1 MRMKSST
8 AIQITLT
15 VLALASAARGQ
26 NSQPAA
32 AVGPRTTVSL
42 DGPWRIVFDRDNVGH
57 TQDWHKPAV
66 LDDQLGREIPVPSC
80 WEEHEQDYEGV
91 AWYARRID
99 APEEWAGR
107 NVRVRFDAV
116 NYLAQMWVNGQVVGE
131 HEGGY
136 GPFEFDLSDHLD
148 YGRANVLTLRVVG
161 PAIVSERVDTLVRNA
176 TPHWRGG
183 YVGGI
188 WQSVGIV
195 VTDPVYV
202 ADLFIEPR
210 LNQSLAEA
218 HVELANNSIN
228 SRGGRLEA
236 TVATVRQPD
245 EPVVTK
251 QVEVV
256 VPPGGRRIS
265 VTLPIENVT
274 PWSPD
279 NPHLYVARVRLIA
292 KKGTGPICR
301 NGPEGASHKLDLSPF
316 LIDEV
321 DTRFGMRSFTVQD
334 GNFYLNGK
342 RIFIKGAFWEGQ
354 YPGTLAHPRDMAIV
368 RKEIEMA
375 KQAGFNMLRPWR
387 MPPVPAII
395 DLCDEMGMLLS
406 GAPAVENMGYW
417 PEETPQMERRWTDDM
432 VAMVKRDRNHPSIVL
447 WETANEIIRKSN
459 LLPRHRITV
468 AARAADPT
476 RLIIDESGGSRAP
489 WGSHVYLPYSSEPT
503 PMIDRHIYLPAPLN
517 QRDYNHLQTYGEADQ
532 GTLISEVG
540 YGGAPDLADNVR
552 RYWENGNPK
561 TPDYRFH
568 VRLLDSL
575 NELMDK
581 HELRELFPDASA
593 LCLATQEL
601 QADGNKLQLEA
612 LRTNPK
618 VDGYCLHAYTAGD
631 WVVGAGVLDIWRQPK
646 LLYQAC
652 AEVQAPVYLAIH
664 AEPQNVYA
672 YKGTTLTVTAV
683 NDGAAM
689 EADLA
694 VSVRDES
701 GQTRPLFS
709 KPVDVGNGI
718 TSLFEHKLDTTG
730 QCGMLTVT
738 ARLTKDATTIV
749 SNSYPLF
756 VLKIDQL
763 KPPAE
768 RVALIEP
775 KQRLQSFFK
784 GCGVEAV
791 RFGDGWNATGLVV
804 IAQADAWTEQQL
816 AEFNR
821 LMDWV
826 KSGGT
831 AIWLTPPTNEVYIGQ
846 PIYRQPE
853 KNHMMQ
859 LRGQTEPWPLR
870 TSRLINEGVFPF
882 KLNSR
887 TARGMW
893 IPVGHY
899 TRNHPIFDGLP
910 TGGFMGHPYQ
920 NVVANYTITNLPGKA
935 IAGSVS
941 WDVIRD
947 YRGPTE
953 WWHGADMAV
962 LEYGE
967 GELILS
973 TLRIVE
979 NLGRDPVADK
989 LLFNLIKWSTRP

>member
-1 MRMKSST
+1 VRLRTYT
-8 AIQITLT
+8 AIPFALA
-15 VLALASAARGQ
+15 VLALTLAARGQ
-26 NSQPAA
+26 DSRAA
-32 AVGPRTTVSL
+32 GGGPRTTVSL
-42 DGPWRIVFDRDNVGH
+42 DGTWRIVFDWENVGH
-57 TQDWHKPAV
+57 TRDWQKPAV
-66 LDDQLGREIPVPSC
+66 LDKQQGREIPVPSC

-91 AWYARRID
+91 AWYTRRID
-99 APEEWAGR
+99 APDEWAGR
-107 NVRVRFDAV
+107 SVRLRFDAV
-116 NYLAQMWVNGQVVGE
+116 NYVAQVWVNGQVVGE

-136 GPFEFDLSDHLD
+136 SPFEFDLSGHLD
-148 YGRANVLTLRVVG
+148 YGKANVLTLRVVG

-176 TPHWRGG
+176 APHWRGG

-188 WQSVGIV
+188 WQSVSIV
-195 VTDPVYV
+195 VTDPAFV
-202 ADLFIEPR
+202 ADVFVEPR
-210 LNQSLAEA
+210 LDRAQAVA
-218 HVELANNSIN
+218 HVELANGSVE
-228 SRGGRLEA
+228 SRGELLEV
-236 TVATVRQPD
+236 TVAAARQPH

-251 QVEVV
+251 RIAVV
-256 VPPGGRRIS
+256 VPPGGRRLS
-265 VTLPIENVT
+265 VTLPIDHVT
-274 PWSPD
+274 PWTPD
-279 NPHLYVARVRLIA
+279 DPHLYVARVRL
-292 KKGTGPICR
+292 
-301 NGPEGASHKLDLSPF
+301 LDGDQMLDA
-316 LIDEV
+316 I
-321 DTRFGMRSFTVQD
+321 DTRFGMRSFTVED
-334 GNFYLNGK
+334 NAFVLNGK

-354 YPGTLAHPRDMAIV
+354 YPNTLAHPRDMSIV

-417 PEETPQMERRWTDDM
+417 PEETPRMERRWSDDM

-447 WETANEIIRKSN
+447 WETANEIVRKSN

-476 RLIIDESGGSRAP
+476 RLIIDESGGSRAL

-503 PMIDRHIYLPAPLN
+503 PMIDRHIYRPSPVN
-517 QRDYNHLQTYGEADQ
+517 QRDYHHLRTYGEADQ
-532 GTLISEVG
+532 ATLISEVG

-552 RYWENGNPK
+552 RYLEHGNPK
-561 TPDYRFH
+561 APDYRFH

-575 NELMDK
+575 NELMDT
-581 HELRELFPDASA
+581 HGLREVFPDATA

-601 QADGNKLQLEA
+601 QANGNKLQLEA

-631 WVVGAGVLDIWRQPK
+631 WVVGAGVLDMWRQPK
-646 LLYQAC
+646 LLYRAC
-652 AEVQAPVYLAIH
+652 TEVQTPVYLAIH

-672 YKGTTLTVTAV
+672 YKGTTLTVTVV

-694 VSVRDES
+694 VSVQDAS
-701 GQTRPLFS
+701 GQTRPLFNQ
-709 KPVDVGNGI
+709 PVGVDAGI
-718 TSLFEHKLDTTG
+718 TKVVEHKLDTTG
-730 QCGMLTVT
+730 QSGELTVT
-738 ARLTKDATTIV
+738 ASLTKGDTMIA

-756 VLKIDQL
+756 VLKLDQL
-763 KPPAE
+763 QPTTDQ
-768 RVALIEP
+768 VTLIEP
-775 KQRLQSFFK
+775 KKQLQTFFSS
-784 GCGVEAV
+784 CGVETG
-791 RFGDGWNATGLVV
+791 RFGNGENVAGPVL
-804 IAQADAWTEQQL
+804 IAQADAWTDQQM
-816 AEFNR
+816 AEFER
-821 LMDWV
+821 LMEWV

-853 KNHMMQ
+853 RNYLMQ
-859 LRGQTEPWPLR
+859 MRGQTEPWPLR

-882 KLNSR
+882 KLQSR

-899 TRNHPIFDGLP
+899 TRRHPIFDGLP
-910 TGGFMGHPYQ
+910 TDGFMGQPYQ
-920 NVVANYTITNLPGKA
+920 NVVAHHTISNLPEKA

-953 WWHGADMAV
+953 WWHGTDMAV
-962 LEYGE
+962 VPYGE
-967 GELILS
+967 GKMILS
-973 TLRIVE
+973 MLRIVV
-979 NLGRDPVADK
+979 NLGTDPVADK
-989 LLFNLIKWSTRP
+989 LLFNLIEWASRS